1 MSQQI
6 KVKGVADIV
15 FLLDATGSMA
25 PCINAVKENIAVFIT
40 SLTSKDANEQSVVK
54 DWRVKVV
61 GYRDFDYN
69 DFPAIVDNPFVNS
82 VGEVRSQLAQLEANG
97 GGDEPESLLEGLHR
111 VATMPET
118 ELGEPLKPDAW
129 RHRTEARRFV
139 VVFTDAPY
147 KPKMSEPK
155 GGTLDD
161 VIHAMM
167 TSRIILY
174 VYAPEIFS
182 CYETLGEMDKAEW
195 NPVPVP
201 AGSSP
206 PDALKSFAS
215 DKENFQKILDMLAKT
230 ITQTAAI
237 PPL

>member
-25 PCINAVKENIAVFIT
+25 PCINAIKENIAAFIT
-40 SLTSKDANEQSVVK
+40 SLTSKDANQQSVVK

-61 GYRDFDYN
+61 GYRDFDYT
-69 DFPAIVDNPFVNS
+69 DAPAIVDNPFVNS
-82 VGEVRSQLAQLEANG
+82 VEELRSHLAQLEATG
-97 GGDEPESLLEGLHR
+97 GGDEAESLLEGLHR

-118 ELGEPLKPDAW
+118 GLGKPLMPDAW
-129 RHRTEARRFV
+129 RDRSEARRFV
-139 VVFTDAPY
+139 VVFSDAPY

-155 GGTLDD
+155 GGTVDD
-161 VIHAMM
+161 VINAMM
-167 TSRIILY
+167 TSQIVLY
-174 VYAPEIFS
+174 VYAPETFS

-195 NPVPVP
+195 NAIPV
-201 AGSSP
+201 ATGSSAQE
-206 PDALKSFAS
+206 ALALFTS
-215 DKENFQKILDMLAKT
+215 DKDNFQKILDVLAKT
-230 ITQTAAI
+230 ITHTAPI